1 MFLNL
6 LRMFGNWRLISYNRT
21 VIKFLQPQYLLS
33 IVLALSSASCA
44 AVEPAPK
51 LTEAQINAEVAQYEE
66 QSTEN
71 WSDRAREVL
80 VNALSLTGIRYK
92 YGGSSPETGFDCSGF
107 VRYVFKQAASLTLPR
122 SAIEISQLG
131 TTVPKN
137 ELQPG
142 DLVFFNTLKS
152 AFSHVGIYLG
162 NNRFI
167 HSPSSGGKVRVEN
180 MQDGYW
186 AKHYNGAQR
195 LDSKNMSQKNVSQ

>member
-1 MFLNL
+1 MVKL
-6 LRMFGNWRLISYNRT
+6 
-21 VIKFLQPQYLLS
+21 LQPSYLLS
-33 IVLALSSASCA
+33 VVLALSSASCA

-51 LTEAQINAEVAQYEE
+51 LTEAKASAQAAEYEAAYN
-66 QSTEN
+66 QDQQN
-71 WSDRAREVL
+71 WSSRAREVL

-92 YGGSSPETGFDCSGF
+92 YGGSTPETGFDCSGF

-131 TTVPKN
+131 TPVPKN

-162 NNRFI
+162 NNKFI
-167 HSPSSGGKVRVEN
+167 HSPSSGGKVRVES
-180 MQDGYW
+180 MQDSYW
-186 AKHYNGAQR
+186 TKRYNGAQR
-195 LDSKNMSQKNVSQ
+195 IDQQNISVAKDISQQ